1 MDIRKQAG
9 QNGET
14 VAAAF
19 LEKEGVRILMR
30 NFRCKF
36 GEIDLIGKDHD
47 SFLVVE
53 IKMRSTKRQGLPC
66 EAVDWRQQRKI
77 CRTYDFFRMKYQISD
92 FVPVRFDIVEVNH
105 NDECHWIQNAF
116 EYQI

>member
-53 IKMRSTKRQGLPC
+53 I
-66 EAVDWRQQRKI
+66 
-77 CRTYDFFRMKYQISD
+77 
-92 FVPVRFDIVEVNH
+92 
-105 NDECHWIQNAF
+105 
-116 EYQI
+116 

>member
-53 IKMRSTKRQGLPC
+53 IKMRSTKRMMKGNICCCRYRLQAERYRPTI
-66 EAVDWRQQRKI
+66 RKLRMI
-77 CRTYDFFRMKYQISD
+77 CGM
-92 FVPVRFDIVEVNH
+92 
-105 NDECHWIQNAF
+105 
-116 EYQI
+116 

>member
-30 NFRCKF
+30 NFRCIF
-36 GEIDLIGKDHD
+36 GEIDLIAKDKEY
-47 SFLVVE
+47 FLVVE
-53 IKMRSTKRQGLPC
+53 VKMRRNKECGTPA
-66 EAVDWRQQRKI
+66 EAVNLKKQKRI
-77 CRTYDFFRMKYQISD
+77 CYTLNYYRMKKQLMD
-92 FVPVRFDIVEVNH
+92 TTAVRFDVIEV
-105 NDECHWIQNAF
+105 DKDLQCHWIKNAF
-116 EYQI
+116 EFQE